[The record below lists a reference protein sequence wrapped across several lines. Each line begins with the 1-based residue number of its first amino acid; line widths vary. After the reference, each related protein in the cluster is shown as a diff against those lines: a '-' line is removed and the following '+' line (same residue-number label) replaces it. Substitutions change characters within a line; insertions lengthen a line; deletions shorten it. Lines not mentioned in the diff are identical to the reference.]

1 MLRNIALKQL
11 RHRPVT
17 TFVMLL
23 IMALSLGIS
32 VFLASLH
39 QGLHQGLTAATEPFS
54 LLVSAPGSQHQLV
67 LNTVFLQDRPLPNL
81 PYTEVEALNRQKRL
95 VQFTVPLAFGDS
107 YQGYRIVGAA
117 PQIFS
122 MKSGGKNAPHW
133 LQFVQGRPF
142 RQPYEVVVGADVARN
157 RHLTLGS
164 TFHSIHGLVPKGGH
178 AHAQHA
184 YTVVGI
190 LADVHGPYNQ
200 AMLTPLESIWDAH
213 GLTGRGTKEVSAIL
227 VEPVGYSQAYQLAAQ
242 YQRRKDAMFVFPA
255 QSVVQLFN
263 LMGRGEKMWQPV
275 GIFLLLLSILIVV
288 LTSYLS
294 SLSRLREYAV
304 MRALGATAKDIS
316 HIFLWQNT
324 FLVLGGTLGGTVLG
338 LLAYVL
344 LARVVNASSALSM
357 PLTVSPLLGAL
368 LVGMIVVTLLLS
380 LLPMRV
386 LRKKVAESIV

>member
-133 LQFVQGRPF
+133 LQLAQGRPF
-142 RQPYEVVVGADVARN
+142 RQPYEVVVGADVART

-242 YQRRKDAMFVFPA
+242 YQRRKDAMLVFPA
-255 QSVVQLFN
+255 QSIVQLFN

-338 LLAYVL
+338 LAAYAL